1 MSKANCQYFSRHHYH
16 YLLLGRAQL
25 SGQEEVV
32 EDSGNSEDSSE
43 EEDAGVSQG
52 TVDDGYLE
60 WVVEVVIGHSG
71 AGVLGE

>member
-1 MSKANCQYFSRHHYH
+1 MSKANCQYFSRHH

-52 TVDDGYLE
+52 SVDDGYLE
-60 WVVEVVIGHSG
+60 WVVVQVVIGHSG
-71 AGVLGE
+71 VLGE